1 MSTGSPPRRP
11 LARYAAAVA
20 IQERASVERQRDGA
34 PALPLSAHRLVRA
47 GAYAWATI
55 GVLALVVLAVIALE
69 RLYVVVVP
77 LVLALFPAAVLTPL
91 TRRLVDRRVPPA
103 VAALLVLL
111 GTLGLI
117 VALFSLLAPQVRQEL
132 GNVGTSIQQGYMR
145 VEEFLGSGPFGLDPI
160 PLDRLI
166 AQGREQLGRAEGL
179 GGRALEVA
187 NVVIEG
193 FAGLVFL
200 LFALFFY
207 LKDGAK
213 IGLWLRN
220 LFPEPAQEDAA
231 RIGGLV
237 WGTIG
242 GYIRGQL
249 LIALVDATFIGI
261 GLFALR
267 VPLALPL
274 AVFVFFGALFP
285 IVGAIL
291 SGAVAVLVALAV
303 GGATK
308 ALLVLAL
315 IVAVQQLESHLL
327 APIVLGRTTQ
337 LHPLAVIS
345 ALSAGAV
352 LLGVLGAFVGV
363 PVAASVARA
372 IEYLRHKEQYLPSS

>member
-1 MSTGSPPRRP
+1 V
-11 LARYAAAVA
+11 AV
-20 IQERASVERQRDGA
+20 QERVSVEQERDSA
-34 PALPLSAHRLVRA
+34 PVAPLSAHSLVRA
-47 GAYAWATI
+47 GAFAWAVI
-55 GVLALVVLAVIALE
+55 GVLALAVLAVIALG

-103 VAALLVLL
+103 LASLLVLL

-117 VALFSLLAPQVRQEL
+117 AALFSLLAPQVREEL
-132 GNVGTSIQQGYMR
+132 GNVGMSLQQGYEQVGR
-145 VEEFLGSGPFGLDPI
+145 FLASGPFGLDPI
-160 PLDRLI
+160 PLDPLMARV
-166 AQGREQLGRAEGL
+166 REQLGQTDGL
-179 GGRALEVA
+179 AGRALEFA
-187 NVVIEG
+187 NVVLEG
-193 FAGLVFL
+193 FAGFVLL

-213 IGLWLRN
+213 IGLWIRS
-220 LFPEPAQEDAA
+220 LFPEPAQDDAE
-231 RIGGLV
+231 RIGGIV
-237 WGTIG
+237 WLTIG

-291 SGAVAVLVALAV
+291 SGAIAVLVALAT
-303 GGATK
+303 GGLTK

-315 IVAVQQLESHLL
+315 IVGVQQLESHLL
-327 APIVLGRTTQ
+327 APIVLGRSTQ

-372 IEYLRHKEQYLPSS
+372 IGYLRHREPATS